1 MIDGPAV
8 LIGTVAGGVWL
19 LDVLLAARTI
29 IRENRWPFF
38 IPTACAEARLHGSD
52 RGALWA
58 GAFIV
63 MLFIAA
69 FTLVPLSLGAIF
81 LLLTQAVLN
90 ALTS

>member
-19 LDVLLAARTI
+19 LYVLLAARTI

-38 IPTACAEARLHGSD
+38 IPTACAEAGLHGSD
-52 RGALWA
+52 RGAVWA

>member
-19 LDVLLAARTI
+19 LYVLLAARTI

-52 RGALWA
+52 RGAVWA